1 MVSLNGD
8 ERVSFRDSFTGNK
21 ALVAN
26 PHKDV
31 VDSDCDLLSSSRES
45 LRSVSTDSGVESEV
59 DGPVGQTLHGP
70 ENRINH
76 VGLNGLRL
84 GGVSGLSTGK
94 FTASAVVEM
103 KYHIEETDDIMNPNN
118 LTLLASMDPD
128 VYPPALKPFNPAASN
143 ERLRR
148 FVILDVNVE
157 RIYGDRIRAYF
168 AHHKVEVQ
176 LHTLSSSEEG
186 KNAEQVLGV
195 CEALKKFGIDR
206 RRDPILSFG
215 GGVVLDVSAL
225 AANLWRRNTPIIKIP
240 TTLLANVDAAVGVKT
255 AVNFCCEKNKIGTY
269 CAPLAVY
276 IDSDTFLKTLPKRHI
291 ANGMGEI
298 LKMALIKDL
307 TLFEH
312 LEEEGM
318 ACSKR
323 VLRRSIQGML
333 EELEPNFM
341 ETTLYR
347 IVDFGHTF
355 SPMLEMASLDSDYPL
370 LHGEAVTIDMALCMF
385 ISEELDLVSAA
396 DVDRVLKVIEQLG
409 LPMWHDSFNLDMIE
423 RSKVDITKSRG
434 GRLRLPVVSGEIGSF
449 VFLDSLND
457 DVLTRA
463 FNRLQRA
470 GRSTVNGYSKGF
482 VSHKA

>member
-1 MVSLNGD
+1 MSSTVN
-8 ERVSFRDSFTGNK
+8 
-21 ALVAN
+21 
-26 PHKDV
+26 
-31 VDSDCDLLSSSRES
+31 SSRAS
-45 LRSVSTDSGVESEV
+45 LRSLSTDSGIDSDI
-59 DGPVGQTLHGP
+59 DGPTGQILHGP
-70 ENRINH
+70 LNKINH
-76 VGLNGLRL
+76 VGLNGLRI
-84 GGVSGLSTGK
+84 GGTSGLDTGR

-103 KYHIEETDDIMNPNN
+103 KYHIEETDDILNPRNYS
-118 LTLLASMDPD
+118 LLSSIDPD
-128 VYPPALKPFNPAASN
+128 VYPPALKPHLGEESPGEGN
-143 ERLRR
+143 LRR
-148 FVILDVNVE
+148 FIIVDVNVDK
-157 RIYGDRIRAYF
+157 IYGARMRSYF
-168 AHHKVEVQ
+168 AYHKVDALFHVLE
-176 LHTLSSSEEG
+176 SSEEG
-186 KNAEQVLGV
+186 KCAEQVMGV

-276 IDSDTFLKTLPKRHI
+276 IDSDTFLSTLPPRHV

-307 TLFEH
+307 ALFEH
-312 LEEEGM
+312 LEEDGSR
-318 ACSKR
+318 CTKR

-355 SPMLEMASLDSDYPL
+355 SPMLEMASLESKYPL
-370 LHGEAVTIDMALCMF
+370 LHGEAVNIDMMLCMY
-385 ISEELDLVSAA
+385 ISEELALISSE
-396 DVDRVLKVIEQLG
+396 DVERVMRVVKSLG
-409 LPMWHDSFNLDMIE
+409 LPIWHDSFTLDMIE
-423 RSKVDITKSRG
+423 SSKVDITKSRG

-449 VFLDSLND
+449 VFLDSVQ
-457 DVLTRA
+457 DVVMSRA
-463 FNRLQRA
+463 FTKLERA
-470 GRSTVNGYSKGF
+470 GRSTVNGYL
-482 VSHKA
+482 A